1 MTGVSASASSAV
13 IPGGGV
19 VGVSASAASLSARD
33 GVPGGFFSADITT
46 ELSMFCLSCSGALIA
61 SLRDAAQ
68 LRGLAVLNICFD

>member
-1 MTGVSASASSAV
+1 VSAA
-13 IPGGGV
+13 
-19 VGVSASAASLSARD
+19 AASISARD

-68 LRGLAVLNICFD
+68 LRGLAS